1 MRNIVHVGAGGES
14 RSANDTIYHYFEP
27 REDGHLSKVSTK
39 QNVNVYPVALSDY
52 KGTATLNLTK
62 KLSCSSFLEP
72 NMELLKELQPNDW
85 DRFEVSDRI
94 EVQVDRLDNLLD
106 SDTAINKL
114 IIDTQGSELNV
125 LKGCGDLLNN
135 THTIVCEVEYVE
147 LYKDQPLFSDVLE
160 YLEPFGFKH
169 KGFSRQ
175 VKWGSGSNIF
185 ADAIFKK

>member
-14 RSANDTIYHYFEP
+14 KSANDTIYHYFEP
-27 REDGHLSKVSTK
+27 REDAGLSKVSTK
-39 QNVNVYPVALSDY
+39 KNVNVYPVALSDY
-52 KGTATLNLTK
+52 KGTATLNITN

-72 NMELLKELQPNDW
+72 NIELIKELQPEKWN
-85 DRFEVSDRI
+85 RFEVKNRI

-106 SDTAINKL
+106 SDITIDKL

-135 THTIVCEVEYVE
+135 TTTIICEVEYVE

-160 YLEPFGFKH
+160 YLESFGFKH
-169 KGFSRQ
+169 NGFSRQ
-175 VKWGSGSNIF
+175 VQWGKNSNIF